1 MNVFTLEIHTTMKN
15 IFNYSGIKK
24 KSFVFLIFLS
34 FVSYLSAQGNSS
46 QIIDVFLIGG
56 QSNATG
62 QGYVRNIPKSF
73 EVDTTVMFYYSRY
86 LNGGKGGDCWR
97 PLCQASESK
106 DKFGVELSLGTCL
119 HKQYPNRNIALIKHA
134 LSGSNLY
141 EQWNPGNRAGEAQG
155 EEYAKFIR
163 TVKEGLDKLKKEGYT
178 PKLRAMVWQQGEAD
192 ARDIAG
198 MDKSRLYG
206 KNLNN
211 FIQQVRIDLDTEDLL
226 FVYGSVMPMAASRFT
241 GRDLVR
247 DAQKEVAE
255 GAGSSLSLPS
265 AIWINAD
272 DLQMRRSDY
281 MTPMPEDDVH
291 LGTYGILEL
300 GRRFSQV
307 IIRKMDTV
315 LNADLSW
322 EELRERF
329 TCPKWFE
336 EARFGIWLHWG
347 AQSQPAQGG
356 GWYARHMYMPDVKN
370 ETWGKNAY
378 PYHCQTYGHPSEKGF
393 KDVIHAWKAEK
404 LNADSL
410 MMYFKKLGAKYFL
423 IMANHHDHFDNF
435 NSTYH
440 PWNSVNVGPKRDIV
454 AEFEKAAK
462 KQELPFGVTSHDDRF
477 MDWWLP
483 AFGHDETGPY
493 ANIPYDGNMTK
504 KDGIGK
510 WWEGLDP
517 ADLYGLPPAKRTP
530 EWMEGVKQNWVQRH
544 TELVTKYDVDMLWFD
559 GYGFPYGDYGKDLC
573 TIYYNHL
580 LRKKGRIDGL
590 VAGKFSNEPSTI
602 KDIECGGANEIL
614 SNVWQGTLT
623 PNSWFYKTERSLRH
637 NARTIIEMLVDMN
650 SKNGNLLLNVE
661 LRPDGTL
668 PEDHKA
674 ILDEVGAWVNLN
686 SEAIYGS
693 KPWKVYGDNLNSIIR
708 DLKNKKNPS
717 ETDLVALRKLEGGKN
732 EQFNERTKDSP
743 LYGHDEVRFTTQGDT
758 LYIFVLNPKAGN
770 IKIPVLGYK
779 TKYNVQKIKEVS
791 MLGGGHP
798 VKFTQKVMD
807 FVLNVPSLRPNK
819 YVTVFKV
826 VFDK

>member
-1 MNVFTLEIHTTMKN
+1 MKN
-15 IFNYSGIKK
+15 IFKYSGIKK
-24 KSFVFLIFLS
+24 KSFAFLIFPS
-34 FVSYLSAQGNSS
+34 FVPCLSAQGNRS
-46 QIIDVFLIGG
+46 QIVDVFLIGG

-62 QGYVRNIPKSF
+62 QGYVRNIPRSF

-97 PLCQASESK
+97 PLCQASESE

-119 HKQYPNRNIALIKHA
+119 HKQYPDRHIALIKHA

-141 EQWNPGNRAGEAQG
+141 AQWNPGNRVGEAQG

-178 PKLRAMVWQQGEAD
+178 PILRAMVWQQGEAD

-198 MDKSRLYG
+198 MDKSRMYG

-211 FIQQVRIDLDTEDLL
+211 FICQVRKDLEAEGLL
-226 FVYGSVMPMAASRFT
+226 FVYGSVMPMVATRFT
-241 GRDLVR
+241 GRDIVR
-247 DAQKEVAE
+247 NAQKEVAE
-255 GAGSSLSLPS
+255 GSGSSLSLPGT
-265 AIWINAD
+265 IWVNAD

-291 LGTYGILEL
+291 LGTYGVLEL

-307 IIRKMDTV
+307 VIHKMDAI
-315 LNADLSW
+315 LNNSKGDLSW

-329 TCPKWFE
+329 KCPDWFE
-336 EARFGIWLHWG
+336 KARFGIWLHWG

-370 ETWGKNAY
+370 ETWGRNAY

-410 MMYFKKLGAKYFL
+410 MVYFKKLGAKYFL

-454 AEFEKAAK
+454 AEFEKAVK
-462 KQELPFGVTSHDDRF
+462 KQGLPFGVTSHDDRF

-483 AFGHDETGPY
+483 AFGHDENGPY

-504 KDGIGK
+504 EDGIGK

-517 ADLYGLPPAKRTP
+517 ADLYGLPPAKRTS
-530 EWMEGVKQNWVQRH
+530 EWVEGVKRNWVQRH

-573 TIYYNHL
+573 TVYYNHL

-590 VAGKFSNEPSTI
+590 VAGKFSNESSTI

-614 SNVWQGTLT
+614 PDVWQGTLT
-623 PNSWFYKTERSLRH
+623 PNSWFYKTERPLRH

-708 DLKNKKNPS
+708 DLKSKKNPS
-717 ETDLVALRKLEGGKN
+717 ETDLEALRKLEGGKN
-732 EQFNERTKDSP
+732 EQFNERTISSP
-743 LYGHDEVRFTTQGDT
+743 LYGHDEVRFTTKGDT
-758 LYIFVLNPKAGN
+758 LYVFVLNPKAGN
-770 IKIPVLGYK
+770 IKIPVLGQK
-779 TKYNVQKIKEVS
+779 TKYNICKVKSVS
-791 MLGGGHP
+791 MLGNKQTI
-798 VKFTQKVMD
+798 KFVQEEDT
-807 FVLNVPSLRPNK
+807 FTLNVPSLRPNK
-819 YVTVFKV
+819 YATVFKV
-826 VFDK
+826 IFEK

>member
-1 MNVFTLEIHTTMKN
+1 MKN
-15 IFNYSGIKK
+15 ILNYSDVKR
-24 KSFVFLIFLS
+24 KSLVFLIFLS
-34 FVSYLSAQGNSS
+34 CVSYLSAQRNSS

-62 QGYVRNIPKSF
+62 QGYMRNIPKSF

-178 PKLRAMVWQQGEAD
+178 PRLRAMVWQQGEAD
-192 ARDIAG
+192 ARDIAV

-255 GAGSSLSLPS
+255 GSGSSLSLPS

-307 IIRKMDTV
+307 IISKMDTV

>member
-1 MNVFTLEIHTTMKN
+1 MKN
-15 IFNYSGIKK
+15 AYKYPVVEKVSLA
-24 KSFVFLIFLS
+24 FLLLLS
-34 FVSYLSAQGNSS
+34 CIPILSAQSLPSS
-46 QIIDVFLIGG
+46 LIDVYLIGG

-73 EVDTTVMFYYSRY
+73 EVDTTVLFYYSRY

-97 PLCQASESK
+97 PLCQASESE

-119 HKQYPNRNIALIKHA
+119 HKQYPDRNIALIKHA

-141 EQWNPGNRAGEAQG
+141 AQWNPGNRAGEAQG
-155 EEYAKFIR
+155 EEYAKFIG
-163 TVKEGLDKLKKEGYT
+163 TVKEGLDKLRKEGYT
-178 PKLRAMVWQQGEAD
+178 PVLRAMVWQQGEAD

-198 MDKSRLYG
+198 MDKSRMYG

-211 FIQQVRIDLDTEDLL
+211 FIRQVRKDLEVEELL
-226 FVYGSVMPMAASRFT
+226 FVYGSVMPMAAPRFT

-247 DAQKEVAE
+247 NAQKEVAE
-255 GAGSSLSLPS
+255 GSGSGLSLPN
-265 AIWINAD
+265 AVWIDTD

-307 IIRKMDTV
+307 IIRKQEAAWK
-315 LNADLSW
+315 ADLSW
-322 EELRERF
+322 EELRGRF

-370 ETWGKNAY
+370 ESWGKNAY
-378 PYHCQTYGHPSEKGF
+378 PYHCKTYGHPSVKGF
-393 KDVIHAWKAEK
+393 KDVIHAWKAEN
-404 LNADSL
+404 LDADSL
-410 MMYFKKLGAKYFL
+410 MAYFKQLGAKYFY

-454 AEFEKAAK
+454 GEFEKAAR
-462 KQELPFGVTSHDDRF
+462 KQGIPFGVTSHDDRF

-493 ANIPYDGNMTK
+493 AHVPYDGNMTK
-504 KDGIGK
+504 EDGKGQ

-530 EWMEGVKQNWVQRH
+530 EWKESVKKNWLQRH
-544 TELVTKYDVDMLWFD
+544 TELVTKYNVDMLWFD
-559 GYGFPYGDYGKDLC
+559 GYGFPYQAYGKELC
-573 TIYYNHL
+573 TTYYNYL
-580 LRKKGRIDGL
+580 LKTRGKIDGL
-590 VAGKFSNEPSTI
+590 VGGKFTNEPSTI
-602 KDIECGGANEIL
+602 KDVECGGANEIL
-614 SNVWQGTLT
+614 PQVWQGTLT
-623 PNSWFYKTERSLRH
+623 PNSWFYKEERPLRH
-637 NARTIIEMLVDMN
+637 NARTIIEMLIDMN

-661 LRPDGTL
+661 LRPDGTI
-668 PEDHKA
+668 PEEHKV
-674 ILDEVGAWVNLN
+674 ILDEVGTWVNLN

-693 KPWKVYGDNLNSIIR
+693 KPWKVYGDNLNSVLR

-717 ETDLVALRKLEGGKN
+717 ETDLEALKKLEGGKN
-732 EQFNERTKDSP
+732 EQFNERTIASP
-743 LYGHDEVRFTTQGDT
+743 LYGHDEVRFTTHGDA
-758 LYIFVLNPKAGN
+758 LYVFVLNPEAG
-770 IKIPVLGYK
+770 KIHISVLGYK
-779 TKYNVQKIKEVS
+779 TKYNIRKIKEVS
-791 MLGGGHP
+791 MLGSGKS
-798 VKFTQKVMD
+798 VKFRQKAMD
-807 FVLNVPSLRPNK
+807 FVLNVPSMRPNK
-819 YVTVFKV
+819 YATVFKV
-826 VFDK
+826 EFRSGE

>member
-1 MNVFTLEIHTTMKN
+1 MKGL
-15 IFNYSGIKK
+15 FL
-24 KSFVFLIFLS
+24 LIFMS
-34 FVSYLSAQGNSS
+34 CISCLSAQVGRAR
-46 QIIDVFLIGG
+46 IVDVFLIGG

-62 QGYVRNIPKSF
+62 QGYVRNIPRSF

-86 LNGGKGGDCWR
+86 LNGGKGGERWR
-97 PLCQASESK
+97 PLCQASESE

-119 HKQYPNRNIALIKHA
+119 HNEYPDRNIALIKHA

-141 EQWNPGNRAGEAQG
+141 EQWNPGNRKGETRG
-155 EEYAKFIR
+155 EEYAKFIE
-163 TVKEGLDKLKKEGYT
+163 TVKSGLAQLREKGYT
-178 PKLRAMVWQQGEAD
+178 PILRAMVWQQGEAD

-198 MDKSRLYG
+198 MDRSRLYG
-206 KNLNN
+206 INLNN
-211 FIQQVRIDLDTEDLL
+211 FIQQVRLDLGAEDLL

-247 DAQKEVAE
+247 NAQKEVAE
-255 GAGSSLSLPS
+255 GSGSSLSLPG

-272 DLQMRRSDY
+272 DLQMRCSDY

-291 LGTYGILEL
+291 LGTYGVLGL

-307 IIRKMDTV
+307 VIHKMDSL
-315 LNADLSW
+315 LNNPKGDLSW

-329 TCPKWFE
+329 KCPDWFE
-336 EARFGIWLHWG
+336 KARFGIWLHWG

-504 KDGIGK
+504 EDGIGK

-517 ADLYGLPPAKRTP
+517 ADLYGLPPAKRTS
-530 EWMEGVKQNWVQRH
+530 EWVEGVKRNWVQRH

-573 TIYYNHL
+573 TVYYNHL
-580 LRKKGRIDGL
+580 LRKKGKIDGL

-614 SNVWQGTLT
+614 PDVWQGTLT
-623 PNSWFYKTERSLRH
+623 PNSWFYKTERPLRH

-708 DLKNKKNPS
+708 DLKSKKNPS
-717 ETDLVALRKLEGGKN
+717 ETDLEALRKLEGGKN
-732 EQFNERTKDSP
+732 EQFNERTISSP
-743 LYGHDEVRFTTQGDT
+743 LYGYDEVRFTTKGDT
-758 LYIFVLNPKAGN
+758 LYVFVLNPKAGN
-770 IKIPVLGYK
+770 IKIPVLGQK
-779 TKYNVQKIKEVS
+779 TKYNIRKIKSVS
-791 MLGGGHP
+791 MLGNKRTI
-798 VKFTQKVMD
+798 KFVQEEDAFT
-807 FVLNVPSLRPNK
+807 LNVPSLRPNK
-819 YVTVFKV
+819 YATVFKV
-826 VFDK
+826 IFEK